1 MVEYGSVDGANR
13 AHQKGCAST
22 AEDVNNAEGDN
33 KHVHTCAIVA

>member
-1 MVEYGSVDGANR
+1 MAESGSVDGANR

-22 AEDVNNAEGDN
+22 AEDVNNAGDN